1 MMVPKTV
8 FLFPC
13 DTVSHYDEFVFIL
26 NINPGISI
34 MRIFAAACLTILSFS
49 LVAEASKIVLVAG
62 SGKNP
67 PPALATE
74 VQLKGPFGVDWNSS
88 GDFYIIEIAGHR
100 VMKVDAKNN
109 LTLVG
114 GTGEKGSSGDDA
126 NAQNAKFNGMHSVII
141 GKDDAIYVAD
151 TWNNRVRKI
160 DSKTNIITAFAGT
173 GDKAFSGDNGPATK
187 AVFTG
192 VFCIAFDAAKKNLI
206 ITDLENRRIRSVNLE
221 TNIVTTLAGNGKGGV
236 PKNNS
241 KAVDAPL
248 VDPRAAC
255 MDTQGNLY
263 ILERGGHALRLVGKD
278 GMIKTVVGTGKAGS
292 KGVGGPAL
300 QTELNGPKHL
310 CVDNDGTVLIADTEN
325 HRVLRYDPKSE
336 TTSLVAGT
344 GKKGTSGID
353 GPPEKVELFQPH
365 GVQISPKGEIY
376 ITDSGNNRIL
386 KIVK

>member
-1 MMVPKTV
+1 MM
-8 FLFPC
+8 LFG
-13 DTVSHYDEFVFIL
+13 FML
-26 NINPGISI
+26 NLKLEIST
-34 MRIFAAACLTILSFS
+34 MRIFATACLIVLFFS
-49 LVAEASKIVLVAG
+49 MAVDAAKIVLVAG

-74 VQLKGPFGVDWNSS
+74 VQLKGPFGVDWNTS

-100 VMKVDAKNN
+100 VMKVDSKNN

-114 GTGEKGSSGDDA
+114 GTGEKGSSGDNA
-126 NAQNAKFNGMHSVII
+126 LAQNATFNGMHSVII
-141 GKDDAIYVAD
+141 GKEDSIYVAD

-160 DSKTNIITAFAGT
+160 DPKTNIITAFAGT
-173 GDKAFSGDNGPATK
+173 GDKAFSGDHGPAMK

-192 VFCIAFDAAKKNLI
+192 VFCIAFDPAKKNLI

-221 TNIVTTLAGNGKGGV
+221 TSIVTTLAGNGKNGP

-241 KAVDAPL
+241 KAVDGPL

-255 MDTQGNLY
+255 MDAQGNLY
-263 ILERGGHALRLVGKD
+263 ILERGGHALRMVDKD
-278 GMIKTVVGTGKAGS
+278 GIIKTVVGTGKSGN

-300 QTELNGPKHL
+300 LTELNGPKHL

-325 HRVLRYDPKSE
+325 HRVLRYDPKTDS
-336 TTSLVAGT
+336 TSLVAGS
-344 GKKGTSGID
+344 GKKGSSGVD

-365 GVQISPKGEIY
+365 GVQISPKGELF

-386 KIVK
+386 RIIKD